1 MVENNIMITMVMD
14 LVMFAHSTGAKE
26 RAHQELK
33 KLLEERGF
41 PGDEVL
47 YFPLGLK
54 VGPEFVVKSLIF

>member
-1 MVENNIMITMVMD
+1 MVMD
-14 LVMFAHSTGAKE
+14 LVMFAHSTGGKE
-26 RAHQELK
+26 RAHQEWK